1 MIKHKN
7 HFPTTEYHA
16 YISFETPPASSFS
29 FQDISAYKVLQSPAY
44 WRIRQFKSGLVDSSV
59 ALALYFHGVEG
70 GVKLHQGIL
79 VMVYVCK
86 AEEPETGDLAYK
98 YDYRYRYCYLY
109 R

>member
-1 MIKHKN
+1 MH
-7 HFPTTEYHA
+7 T
-16 YISFETPPASSFS
+16 ISFETPPASSFS

-44 WRIRQFKSGLVDSSV
+44 WRIRHFKSGLVDSSV
-59 ALALYFHGVEG
+59 ALALSFHGVGGG

-86 AEEPETGDLAYK
+86 GEETGDLAYN
-98 YDYRYRYCYLY
+98 YDYRYRYYYLY